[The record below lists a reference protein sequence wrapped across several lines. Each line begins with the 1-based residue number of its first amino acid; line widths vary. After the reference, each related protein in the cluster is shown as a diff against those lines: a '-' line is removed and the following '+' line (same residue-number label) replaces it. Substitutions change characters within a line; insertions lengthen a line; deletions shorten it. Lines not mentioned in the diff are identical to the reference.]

1 MNAVKSTA
9 PCTIR
14 FADAAKFKAFVTGL
28 QPSDQELVTSAIQ
41 KILKLDG
48 KSLLNEG
55 WLKDLGGDL
64 FEFRVGP
71 TRRKVHRRS
80 HQKPENFFDTDLL
93 VRIFCTFVSETEI
106 IILHF
111 YDKTSDRSRSTQKAE
126 IAKARELLL
135 NTRSS
140 LEF

>member
-1 MNAVKSTA
+1 MNAVNGTA

-28 QPSDQELVTSAIQ
+28 HPNDQELVTSAIQ
-41 KILKLDG
+41 RILKLDG

-71 TRRKVHRRS
+71 TRRKVYRRS

>member
-1 MNAVKSTA
+1 MLSN
-9 PCTIR
+9 
-14 FADAAKFKAFVTGL
+14 
-28 QPSDQELVTSAIQ
+28 DQELVTSAIQ

-71 TRRKVHRRS
+71 TRRKVHRRAN
-80 HQKPENFFDTDLL
+80 QNMDNFFDSDLL
-93 VRIFCTFVSETEI
+93 VRIFCLFDTETEI
-106 IILHF
+106 VILHS
-111 YDKTSDRSRSTQKAE
+111 YDKTTDRSRSTQKSE
-126 IAKARELLL
+126 IARARELLL